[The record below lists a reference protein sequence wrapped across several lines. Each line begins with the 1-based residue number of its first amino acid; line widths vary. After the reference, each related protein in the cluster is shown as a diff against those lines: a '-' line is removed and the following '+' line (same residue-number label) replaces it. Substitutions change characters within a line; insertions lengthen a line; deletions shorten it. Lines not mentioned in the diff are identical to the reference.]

1 MSNSPM
7 VSHTH
12 ISPNRNHPRNHR
24 IDKITVH
31 HMAMVGG
38 TVERCG
44 AVFAPKSRKAS
55 SNYGIGIDG
64 RVGLYVDE
72 GDRSWASSNARNDNR
87 AVTIEVAND
96 GGAPDWHVSDASWD
110 SLVELCADICR
121 RNGIDRLIW
130 TGDANGNLT
139 CHYMFAATACP
150 GPYLKGRMAELAT
163 AVNAKLG
170 GSAPAPAPQPA
181 PKPQGVGG
189 STDDLARRVIAGEFG
204 TGDARKQALGSR
216 YDEVQARV
224 NQLLG
229 AGGPAPKPQ
238 ATDIDQ
244 LARDVIAGK
253 YGSGEARKRA
263 LGGNYEAV
271 QARVNQMLGAAPAP
285 SRPVQNIDAV
295 ARAVIRGD
303 YGNGADR
310 ERRLRAAGY
319 DPAAVQRRVNQLL

>member
-12 ISPNRNHPRNHR
+12 ISPNKNHPRNRR

-31 HMAMVGG
+31 HMAIVGG
-38 TVERCG
+38 TVEQCG
-44 AVFAPKSRKAS
+44 NVFAPTSRQAS
-55 SNYGIGIDG
+55 SNYGIGVDG

-72 GDRSWASSNARNDNR
+72 GDRSWASSNEQNDHR

-121 RNGIDRLIW
+121 RNGIQRLIW

-170 GSAPAPAPQPA
+170 GSVPAPQPA
-181 PKPQGVGG
+181 PKPQG
-189 STDDLARRVIAGEFG
+189 LAVDG
-204 TGDARKQALGSR
+204 
-216 YDEVQARV
+216 YW
-224 NQLLG
+224 
-229 AGGPAPKPQ
+229 
-238 ATDIDQ
+238 
-244 LARDVIAGK
+244 
-253 YGSGEARKRA
+253 GEATTLRIQEVLGCPYKDGKISRQNPQHKHRLKACTGGWEFSAPWGEQPGSQTIGAIQRACGVAVDGFIGPDTINALIRHFKAESGAKVEDGKLDAGSLTVKAMQRA
-263 LGGNYEAV
+263 LNEG
-271 QARVNQMLGAAPAP
+271 RF
-285 SRPVQNIDAV
+285 
-295 ARAVIRGD
+295 
-303 YGNGADR
+303 
-310 ERRLRAAGY
+310 
-319 DPAAVQRRVNQLL
+319 

>member
-31 HMAMVGG
+31 HMAIVGG
-38 TVERCG
+38 TVEQCG
-44 AVFAPKSRKAS
+44 NVFAPTSRQAS
-55 SNYGIGIDG
+55 SNYGIGVDG

-72 GDRSWASSNARNDNR
+72 GDRSWASSNKHNDHR

-96 GGAPDWHVSDASWD
+96 GGAPDWHVSDASWNA
-110 SLVELCADICR
+110 LVELCADICR

-170 GSAPAPAPQPA
+170 GGSATAPAPQPA
-181 PKPQGVGG
+181 PKPQWSCGP
-189 STDDLARRVIAGEFG
+189 
-204 TGDARKQALGSR
+204 LGSDTSIWGPLFTKELQR
-216 YDEVQARV
+216 QRGTTVDGIISGQPRANAKYFWAVEDATRQFGSCGSDLIRSIQRLTGVAADGYYGPNSIKAHQRWLNAKV
-224 NQLLG
+224 G
-229 AGGPAPKPQ
+229 AGLAVDGYHGK
-238 ATDIDQ
+238 ATNR
-244 LARDVIAGK
+244 AMA
-253 YGSGEARKRA
+253 EAMKRG
-263 LGGNYEAV
+263 LY
-271 QARVNQMLGAAPAP
+271 R
-285 SRPVQNIDAV
+285 
-295 ARAVIRGD
+295 
-303 YGNGADR
+303 
-310 ERRLRAAGY
+310 
-319 DPAAVQRRVNQLL
+319 

>member
-1 MSNSPM
+1 MSNSPLT
-7 VSHTH
+7 SFTR

-96 GGAPDWHVSDASWD
+96 GGAPDWHVSDASWN

-170 GSAPAPAPQPA
+170 GSAPAPQPA
-181 PKPQGVGG
+181 PKPQG
-189 STDDLARRVIAGEFG
+189 LAVDG
-204 TGDARKQALGSR
+204 
-216 YDEVQARV
+216 YW
-224 NQLLG
+224 
-229 AGGPAPKPQ
+229 
-238 ATDIDQ
+238 
-244 LARDVIAGK
+244 
-253 YGSGEARKRA
+253 GEATTRRIQEVLGCPFKDGKISRQNPQHKHRLKACTGGWEFSAPWGEQPGSQTIGAIQRACGVPADGFIGPDTINAMIRHFKAESGAKVEDGKLDAGSLTVKAMQRA
-263 LGGNYEAV
+263 LNEG
-271 QARVNQMLGAAPAP
+271 RF
-285 SRPVQNIDAV
+285 
-295 ARAVIRGD
+295 
-303 YGNGADR
+303 
-310 ERRLRAAGY
+310 
-319 DPAAVQRRVNQLL
+319 

>member
-12 ISPNRNHPRNHR
+12 ISPNKNHPRNRR

-31 HMAMVGG
+31 HMAIVGG
-38 TVERCG
+38 TVEQCG
-44 AVFAPKSRKAS
+44 NVFAPTSRQAS
-55 SNYGIGIDG
+55 SNYGIGVDG

-72 GDRSWASSNARNDNR
+72 GDRSWASSNEQNDHR

-121 RNGIDRLIW
+121 RNGIQRLIW

-170 GSAPAPAPQPA
+170 GSVPGAA
-181 PKPQGVGG
+181 
-189 STDDLARRVIAGEFG
+189 ARTQAAGPG
-204 TGDARKQALGSR
+204 RGR
-216 YDEVQARV
+216 
-224 NQLLG
+224 LLG
-229 AGGPAPKPQ
+229 RGHHAPHPGGAGLPLQGRQEDSRQNPQHKHRLKACTGGWEFSAPWGEQPGSQTIGAIQRACGVAVDGFIGPDTINALIRHFK
-238 ATDIDQ
+238 AESGAKVEDGKLD
-244 LARDVIAGK
+244 AGSLTVK
-253 YGSGEARKRA
+253 AMQRA
-263 LGGNYEAV
+263 LNEG
-271 QARVNQMLGAAPAP
+271 RF
-285 SRPVQNIDAV
+285 
-295 ARAVIRGD
+295 
-303 YGNGADR
+303 
-310 ERRLRAAGY
+310 
-319 DPAAVQRRVNQLL
+319 

>member
-31 HMAMVGG
+31 HMAIVGG
-38 TVERCG
+38 TVEQCG
-44 AVFAPKSRKAS
+44 NVFAPSSRQAS
-55 SNYGIGIDG
+55 SNYGIGVDG

-72 GDRSWASSNARNDNR
+72 GDRSWASSNAQNDHR

-110 SLVELCADICR
+110 ALVELCADICR
-121 RNGIDRLIW
+121 RNGIDRLVW

-170 GSAPAPAPQPA
+170 GSAPAPAPQPD
-181 PKPQGVGG
+181 PGPQWSCRDLGDTNWTGPAMVSEWQAQLGTKVDGCISGQSAYNAEKVQQAITVSPACDPARGSLMVIALQKRLIALGFDVGPDGADGHMGRSTVKALQAFLNDRLGVG
-189 STDDLARRVIAGEFG
+189 LAVDG
-204 TGDARKQALGSR
+204 TYGH
-216 YDEVQARV
+216 
-224 NQLLG
+224 
-229 AGGPAPKPQ
+229 
-238 ATDIDQ
+238 AT
-244 LARDVIAGK
+244 
-253 YGSGEARKRA
+253 S
-263 LGGNYEAV
+263 
-271 QARVNQMLGAAPAP
+271 
-285 SRPVQNIDAV
+285 
-295 ARAVIRGD
+295 RAVGTALQRGLF
-303 YGNGADR
+303 R
-310 ERRLRAAGY
+310 
-319 DPAAVQRRVNQLL
+319 

>member
-12 ISPNRNHPRNHR
+12 ISPNKNHPRNRR

-31 HMAMVGG
+31 HMAIVGG
-38 TVERCG
+38 TVEQCG
-44 AVFAPKSRKAS
+44 NVFAPTSRQAS
-55 SNYGIGIDG
+55 SNYGIGVDG

-72 GDRSWASSNARNDNR
+72 GDRSWASSNEQNDHR

-121 RNGIDRLIW
+121 RNGIQRLIW

-170 GSAPAPAPQPA
+170 GSAPAPQPA
-181 PKPQGVGG
+181 PKPQG
-189 STDDLARRVIAGEFG
+189 LAVDG
-204 TGDARKQALGSR
+204 
-216 YDEVQARV
+216 YW
-224 NQLLG
+224 
-229 AGGPAPKPQ
+229 
-238 ATDIDQ
+238 
-244 LARDVIAGK
+244 
-253 YGSGEARKRA
+253 GEATTLRIQEVLGCPYKDGKISRQNPQHKHRLKACTGGWEFSAPWGEQPGSQTIGAIQRACGVAVDGFIGPDTINALIRHFKAESGAKVEDGKLDAGSLTVKAMQRA
-263 LGGNYEAV
+263 LNEG
-271 QARVNQMLGAAPAP
+271 RF
-285 SRPVQNIDAV
+285 
-295 ARAVIRGD
+295 
-303 YGNGADR
+303 
-310 ERRLRAAGY
+310 
-319 DPAAVQRRVNQLL
+319 

>member
-12 ISPNRNHPRNHR
+12 ISPNKNHPRNRR

-31 HMAMVGG
+31 HMAIVGG
-38 TVERCG
+38 TVEQCG
-44 AVFAPKSRKAS
+44 NVFAPTSRQAS
-55 SNYGIGIDG
+55 SNYGIGVDG

-72 GDRSWASSNARNDNR
+72 GDRSWASSNEQNDHR

-121 RNGIDRLIW
+121 RNGIQRLIW

-170 GSAPAPAPQPA
+170 GSAPAPLPA
-181 PKPQGVGG
+181 PKPQG
-189 STDDLARRVIAGEFG
+189 LAVDG
-204 TGDARKQALGSR
+204 
-216 YDEVQARV
+216 YW
-224 NQLLG
+224 
-229 AGGPAPKPQ
+229 
-238 ATDIDQ
+238 
-244 LARDVIAGK
+244 
-253 YGSGEARKRA
+253 GEATTLRIQEVLGCPYKDGKISRQNPQHKHRLKACTGGWEFSAPWGEQPGSQTIGAIQRACGVAVDGFIGPDTINALIRHFKPTSGAKVEDGKLDAGSLTVKAMQRA
-263 LGGNYEAV
+263 LNEG
-271 QARVNQMLGAAPAP
+271 RF
-285 SRPVQNIDAV
+285 
-295 ARAVIRGD
+295 
-303 YGNGADR
+303 
-310 ERRLRAAGY
+310 
-319 DPAAVQRRVNQLL
+319 

>member
-1 MSNSPM
+1 MSNSPL
-7 VSHTH
+7 VSFTR
-12 ISPNRNHPRNHR
+12 ISPNKNHPRNHR

-96 GGAPDWHVSDASWD
+96 GGAPDWHVSDASWN

-170 GSAPAPAPQPA
+170 GSAPAPQPAPQP
-181 PKPQGVGG
+181 QG
-189 STDDLARRVIAGEFG
+189 LAVDG
-204 TGDARKQALGSR
+204 
-216 YDEVQARV
+216 YW
-224 NQLLG
+224 
-229 AGGPAPKPQ
+229 
-238 ATDIDQ
+238 
-244 LARDVIAGK
+244 
-253 YGSGEARKRA
+253 GEATTLRIQEVLDCPFKDGKVSRQNPQHKHRLKACTGGWEFSAPWGEQPGSQTIGAIQRACGVPADGFIGPDTINAMIRHFKPTSGAKVEDGKLDAGSPTVKAMQRA
-263 LGGNYEAV
+263 LNEG
-271 QARVNQMLGAAPAP
+271 RF
-285 SRPVQNIDAV
+285 
-295 ARAVIRGD
+295 
-303 YGNGADR
+303 
-310 ERRLRAAGY
+310 
-319 DPAAVQRRVNQLL
+319 

>member
-1 MSNSPM
+1 MSNSPL
-7 VSHTH
+7 VSYTR
-12 ISPNRNHPRNHR
+12 ISPNKNRPRNRR

-96 GGAPDWHVSDASWD
+96 GGAPDWHVSDASWN

-121 RNGIDRLIW
+121 RNGIPRLVW

-150 GPYLKGRMAELAT
+150 GPYLKRRMAELAT

-170 GSAPAPAPQPA
+170 SAPAPQPA
-181 PKPQGVGG
+181 PEPQG
-189 STDDLARRVIAGEFG
+189 LAVDGYWGPGTTRALQAHFG
-204 TGDARKQALGSR
+204 TPADGVVSSQSAHWRARNGALTGGWEWVASPHGSQLIAKMQAALGVSADGLFGPSTANALIRR
-216 YDEVQARV
+216 YKGET
-224 NQLLG
+224 G
-229 AGGPAPKPQ
+229 AVEDGKL
-238 ATDIDQ
+238 D
-244 LARDVIAGK
+244 AGSLTVK
-253 YGSGEARKRA
+253 AMQRA
-263 LGGNYEAV
+263 LNEG
-271 QARVNQMLGAAPAP
+271 RF
-285 SRPVQNIDAV
+285 
-295 ARAVIRGD
+295 
-303 YGNGADR
+303 
-310 ERRLRAAGY
+310 
-319 DPAAVQRRVNQLL
+319 